1 MENRLNQ
8 EQLGKVVAE
17 VTRLAQEREDF
28 ERQTLDRQQ
37 VSQLLKELN
46 LPVEM
51 IDDAMEQLRRRE
63 ALAQEQRKKKRWITI
78 GIASI
83 VLIVLLF
90 GIWMFKRDATFDRI
104 NTDQQRITGTVDDG
118 SNLSTVQR
126 NGQDVVYRVTLRDV
140 PIGESLSL
148 TCSWIDPSGRVFHQN
163 SYSTK
168 PVDKSVWPTQCKCQI
183 GPAAEK
189 GTWKVEMKLG
199 DRVVSSTTF
208 QAE

>member
-63 ALAQEQRKKKRWITI
+63 ALAQEQKKKKRMITF
-78 GIASI
+78 GIAAI
-83 VLIVLLF
+83 VLIILLF
-90 GIWMFKRDATFDRI
+90 GVWMFRRDAAFDRI
-104 NTDQQRITGTVDDG
+104 SSDQQRITSTVDDG
-118 SNLSTVQR
+118 GNLSTVQR

-140 PIGESLSL
+140 PVGETLSL
-148 TCSWIDPSGRVFHQN
+148 TCNWIDPSGRVFHQN
-163 SYSTK
+163 NYTTK
-168 PVDKSVWPTQCKCQI
+168 SVDKSVWPTQCKCQI
-183 GPAAEK
+183 GSAAEK

-199 DRVVSSTTF
+199 DRVISSTTF